1 MSRLSEFHTSVK
13 SIFYAVSNDVSKD
26 NIINESN
33 LLVII
38 IVNKLLF
45 KGLRRL
51 KGKILVIFA
60 LFCREFLGYVPL
72 HSPSLFSMSSL
83 HTHLP
88 LSELMFQTPSLRQST
103 VMLP

>member
-13 SIFYAVSNDVSKD
+13 SIFYAVSNDVSKA

-72 HSPSLFSMSSL
+72 H
-83 HTHLP
+83 THLP